1 MDEQIQRILSII
13 GIDSEEDADVTTV
26 TLTRFFSY
34 LKENIKMPC
43 KLTGIED
50 LGCFSWEEYYTFGP
64 GSKREYNKLKRKY
77 PSYTDAYELIS
88 FENDTDEE
96 SGILVN
102 VRRISDKKKFT
113 LPLADLEAVDKKSKD
128 GLILD
133 DYAVWF
139 VNYR

>member
-1 MDEQIQRILSII
+1 MDEQIQRILSV
-13 GIDSEEDADVTTV
+13 IDIENEEDADVTRV
-26 TLTRFFSY
+26 TLTRFFNY

-64 GSKREYNKLKRKY
+64 GNKREYKKLKKKY
-77 PSYTDAYELIS
+77 PSYTDEYELIS
-88 FENDTDEE
+88 FEDYIDEE

-113 LPLADLEAVDKKSKD
+113 LPLADLEAVDKKSKN